1 MKVSENW
8 LREWVNPN
16 ISSDDLV
23 AQITMAGLEVD
34 EVIPAAESFSG
45 VVVGEILAAEPHPNA
60 DKLQVCRVSD
70 GSEEFQVVCGAPNAR
85 PGIKIPF
92 AKIGAVLSAD
102 FKIKKAKLRQVE
114 SFGMLC
120 SASELGVSEDNDG
133 IMELP
138 LSAKTGED
146 FRAFLGLDDQI
157 IDVDLTPNRSD
168 CLSVAGLAREVGV
181 LNKVDLTPVTVQ
193 AAEVSITDTFPVK
206 VDAIEACPRYLGRV
220 IRGVNVTADTPL
232 WMTEKLRRSGIRS
245 IDPIVD
251 ITNYVMLELG
261 QPMHAFDLANLNGSV
276 VVRMADAGEKIVL
289 LDGQEISLREDTMV
303 IADEQ
308 APLAIAGVMGGEGS
322 GVNEKTQDIFLE
334 SAFFTPLA
342 LAGKARSYG
351 LHTDSSHRFERGVDA
366 SLQEK
371 AIERATQLV
380 LDIAGGQVGPI
391 TQAVNESA
399 LPVAAEVT
407 LRRQKLDQYLAVS
420 LNKDLVTDILTRLG
434 LEMVEVTDQAWVTK
448 APSHR
453 FDIAIEADLIEEV
466 ARIYGYDN
474 LPSSMPTAAVNFTPL
489 SESKTP
495 IQSLRAALVSYGYQ
509 EAVTYS
515 FIDPNLSKQFLP
527 EIEPV
532 PLENP
537 ISADMGVM
545 RPSLIPG
552 LVKAYL
558 YNQNRQQSRVRLF
571 ETGRRFIGTVEALD
585 ELDQQ
590 LQISGL
596 IAGSR
601 HPEAWY
607 HNNEKVDFYDLKSHV
622 EALFAVNNGGQPTYQ
637 RSECEF
643 LHPGRSADVYLD
655 GQFVGMMGEL
665 HPQLAKSLGANQTL
679 YVFDIALEAVLNAT
693 LPEYKAVSRFP
704 EVRRDLALLVDRSVP
719 VSELEKVIVESAGDA
734 FKGVLVF
741 DVYQGQGIDE
751 SQKSV
756 ALGLTWQHPSHTLSD
771 EEVNNSVEQTVKA
784 LSEQLG
790 AVVRG

>member
-1 MKVSENW
+1 MKISENW
-8 LREWVNPN
+8 LREWVNPS

-23 AQITMAGLEVD
+23 AQITLAGLEVD
-34 EVIPAAESFSG
+34 EVLPVAAEFSG
-45 VVVGEILAAEPHPNA
+45 VVVGEIISAEPHPNA
-60 DKLQVCRVSD
+60 DKLQVCQVSD
-70 GSEEFQVVCGAPNAR
+70 GAEQFQVVCGAPNAR
-85 PGIKIPF
+85 AGIKIPF
-92 AKIGAVLSAD
+92 AKIGAVLGAD

-120 SASELGVSEDNDG
+120 SASELGVSDDNDG

-138 LSAKTGED
+138 SAAPTGED

-168 CLSVAGLAREVGV
+168 CLSLAGLAREVGV
-181 LNKVDLTPVTVQ
+181 LNKVDLTPVVVT
-193 AAEVSITDTFPVK
+193 AADVSIDDTFPVRVEA
-206 VDAIEACPRYLGRV
+206 VDACPRYLGRV
-220 IRGVNVTADTPL
+220 IRGVNVGAATPL

-261 QPMHAFDLANLNGSV
+261 QPMHAFDLANLSGSV
-276 VVRMADAGEKIVL
+276 VVRMATAGEKIVL
-289 LDGQEISLREDTMV
+289 LDGQEVSLREDTMV
-303 IADEQ
+303 IADDK

-322 GVNEKTQDIFLE
+322 GVNVDTQDVFLE
-334 SAFFTPLA
+334 SAFFAPIA

-366 SLQEK
+366 TLQEK
-371 AIERATQLV
+371 AIERATALV
-380 LDIAGGQVGPI
+380 LEIAGGQVGPI
-391 TQAVNESA
+391 VREVAPASLPEAAV
-399 LPVAAEVT
+399 VT
-407 LRRQKLDQYLAVS
+407 LRRKKLDQYLAVS
-420 LNKDLVTDILTRLG
+420 IDKDLVTDILTRLG
-434 LEMVEVTDQAWVTK
+434 LEMLEVTDEAWTTK

-474 LPSSMPTAAVNFTPL
+474 LPSSMPQAAVNFTPQ

-495 IQSLRAALVSYGYQ
+495 IQALRSVLVAHGYQ
-509 EAVTYS
+509 EAITYS
-515 FIDPNLSKQFLP
+515 FIDPVLSKQFLP
-527 EIEPV
+527 DIEPV
-532 PLENP
+532 PLANP

-558 YNQNRQQSRVRLF
+558 HNQNRQQSRVRLF
-571 ETGRRFIGTVEALD
+571 ETGRRFIGTVDALD

-590 LQISGL
+590 QQISGL

-601 HPEAWY
+601 DSEAWY
-607 HNNEKVDFYDLKSHV
+607 HNSDKVDFYDLKAHV
-622 EALFAVNNGGQPTYQ
+622 DALFDLNDGRQPTYE
-637 RSECEF
+637 RSQCEF
-643 LHPGRSADVYLD
+643 LHPGRSADVFVD
-655 GQFVGMMGEL
+655 GEFVGILGEL
-665 HPQLAKSLGANQTL
+665 HPQLSKTLGANQPL
-679 YVFDIALEAVLNAT
+679 YVFDIALAAVIDAK
-693 LPEYKAVSRFP
+693 LPEYKAISKFP

-719 VSELEKVIVESAGDA
+719 VADLEKVISEFAGDA
-734 FKGVLVF
+734 FKEVLVF

-751 SQKSV
+751 TKKSV

-771 EEVNNSVEQTVKA
+771 EEVNNSVETIVAA
-784 LSEQLG
+784 LAEKLG

>member
-1 MKVSENW
+1 MKISENW
-8 LREWVNPN
+8 LREWVNPS

-34 EVIPAAESFSG
+34 EVLPVASEFSG
-45 VVVGEILAAEPHPNA
+45 VVVGEIISADPHPNA
-60 DKLQVCRVSD
+60 DKLQVCQVSD
-70 GSEEFQVVCGAPNAR
+70 GTDTFQVVCGAPNAR

-92 AKIGAVLSAD
+92 AKIGAVLGAD

-120 SASELGVSEDNDG
+120 SASELGVSDDNDG

-138 LSAKTGED
+138 LSLATGAD
-146 FRAFLGLDDQI
+146 FREVLGLDDKI

-168 CLSVAGLAREVGV
+168 CLSLAGLAREVGV
-181 LNKVDLTPVTVQ
+181 LNKVDLTPVDIVAVD
-193 AAEVSITDTFPVK
+193 AAIEDTFPVR
-206 VDAIEACPRYLGRV
+206 VDAVEACPRYLGRV
-220 IRGVNVTADTPL
+220 IRGVNVTAQTPL
-232 WMTEKLRRSGIRS
+232 WMVEKLRRSGIRS

-261 QPMHAFDLANLNGSV
+261 QPMHAFDLANLSGSI
-276 VVRMADAGEKIVL
+276 VVRMATADEKIVL
-289 LDGQEISLREDTMV
+289 LDGQEISLREDTLV
-303 IADEQ
+303 IADEK

-322 GVNEKTQDIFLE
+322 GVNAKTTDVFLE
-334 SAFFTPLA
+334 SAFFAPIA

-371 AIERATQLV
+371 AIERATALI
-380 LDIAGGQVGPI
+380 LEIAGGQAG
-391 TQAVNESA
+391 AVTHTVHEES
-399 LPVAAEVT
+399 LPDAAVVT
-407 LRRQKLDQYLAVS
+407 LRRKKLDQYLAIS
-420 LNKDLVTDILTRLG
+420 IEKELVTDILTRLG
-434 LEMVEVTDQAWVTK
+434 LEMLEVNDEVWTVK
-448 APSHR
+448 SPSHR

-474 LPSSMPTAAVNFTPL
+474 LPSSMPQAAVNFTPL
-489 SESKTP
+489 SEGKTP
-495 IQSLRAALVSYGYQ
+495 IQALRATLVSQGYQ

-515 FIDPNLSKQFLP
+515 FIDPVLSKQFLP

-532 PLENP
+532 PLANP

-571 ETGRRFIGTVEALD
+571 ETGRRFIGSVEALD
-585 ELDQQ
+585 DLDQQ
-590 LQISGL
+590 QQISGL

-607 HNNEKVDFYDLKSHV
+607 HGSEKVDFYDLKAHV
-622 EALFAVNNGGQPTYQ
+622 EALFELNNGGQPTYE
-637 RSECEF
+637 RSTCEF
-643 LHPGRSADVYLD
+643 LHPGRSADIYID
-655 GQFVGMMGEL
+655 GQFVGLMGEL
-665 HPQLAKSLGANQTL
+665 HPQLSKTLGANQPI
-679 YVFDIALEAVLNAT
+679 YVFDIALNAVLNAT

-719 VSELEKVIVESAGDA
+719 VSELERVIVSSAGEG
-734 FKGVLVF
+734 FKNVLVF

-751 SQKSV
+751 TKKSV

-771 EEVNNSVEQTVKA
+771 EEVNNSVEQTVAA
-784 LSEQLG
+784 LAEQLG

>member
-1 MKVSENW
+1 MKISENW

-23 AQITMAGLEVD
+23 AQITLAGLEVD
-34 EVIPAAESFSG
+34 EVLPVAAEFTG
-45 VVVGEILAAEPHPNA
+45 VVVGEIISAEPHPNA
-60 DKLQVCRVSD
+60 DKLQVCQVTD
-70 GSEEFQVVCGAPNAR
+70 GAEQFQVVCGAPNAR
-85 PGIKIPF
+85 AGIKIPF
-92 AKIGAVLSAD
+92 AKIGAVLGVD

-120 SASELGVSEDNDG
+120 SASELGLSDDHDG

-138 LSAKTGED
+138 LDAQTGED

-168 CLSVAGLAREVGV
+168 CLSLAGLAREVGV
-181 LNKVDLTPVTVQ
+181 LNKADVTPVEVT
-193 AAEVSITDTFPVK
+193 AAAVSIDDTFSVR
-206 VDAIEACPRYLGRV
+206 VEASGACPRYLGRV
-220 IRGVNVTADTPL
+220 IRGVNVATQTPL

-261 QPMHAFDLANLNGSV
+261 QPMHAFDLAHLSQSV
-276 VVRMADAGEKIVL
+276 VVRMATKDEKIVL
-289 LDGQEISLREDTMV
+289 LDGQEVSLREDTLV
-303 IADEQ
+303 IADEKT
-308 APLAIAGVMGGEGS
+308 PLAIAGVMGGEGS
-322 GVNEKTQDIFLE
+322 GVNDETQDIFLE

-366 SLQEK
+366 TLQEK
-371 AIERATQLV
+371 ALERATTLV
-380 LDIAGGQVGPI
+380 VEIAGGQVGPI
-391 TQAVNESA
+391 VREETVASLPEAAV
-399 LPVAAEVT
+399 VT
-407 LRRQKLDQYLAVS
+407 LRRKKLDQYLAIS
-420 LNKDLVTDILTRLG
+420 IDKELVTDILTRLG
-434 LEMVEVTDQAWVTK
+434 LEMLEVTDAAWVTK

-474 LPSSMPTAAVNFTPL
+474 LPSSMPQAAVNFTPQ

-495 IQSLRAALVSYGYQ
+495 IQALRSVLVAQGYQ
-509 EAVTYS
+509 EAITYS
-515 FIDPNLSKQFLP
+515 FIDPVLSKQFLP
-527 EIEPV
+527 DIEPV
-532 PLENP
+532 PLANP

-558 YNQNRQQSRVRLF
+558 HNQNRQQSRVRLF

-590 LQISGL
+590 QQIAGL

-601 HPEAWY
+601 DPEAWY
-607 HNNEKVDFYDLKSHV
+607 HNSDKVDFYDLKAHV
-622 EALFAVNNGGQPTYQ
+622 DALFDLNDGNQPSYE
-637 RSECEF
+637 RSKCEF
-643 LHPGRSADVYLD
+643 LHPGRSADIFVD
-655 GQFVGMMGEL
+655 GEFVGMLGEL
-665 HPQLAKSLGANQTL
+665 HPQLSKSLGLNQPL
-679 YVFDIALEAVLNAT
+679 YVFDIALSAVLDAK
-693 LPEYKAVSRFP
+693 LPEYKTISKFP
-704 EVRRDLALLVDRSVP
+704 EVRRDLALLVDRAVP
-719 VSELEKVIVESAGDA
+719 VSELEKVISGSAGDA
-734 FKGVLVF
+734 FKGVFVF
-741 DVYQGQGIDE
+741 DVYQGQGVDDTK
-751 SQKSV
+751 KSV

-771 EEVNNSVEQTVKA
+771 EEVNNSVEQTVAA

>member
-1 MKVSENW
+1 MKISENW
-8 LREWVNPN
+8 LREWVNPS

-23 AQITMAGLEVD
+23 AQITLAGLEVD
-34 EVIPAAESFSG
+34 EVLPVAAEFSG
-45 VVVGEILAAEPHPNA
+45 VVVGEIISAEPHPNA
-60 DKLQVCRVSD
+60 DKLQVCQVSD
-70 GSEEFQVVCGAPNAR
+70 GAEQFQVVCGAPNAR
-85 PGIKIPF
+85 AGIKIPF
-92 AKIGAVLSAD
+92 AKIGAVLGAD

-120 SASELGVSEDNDG
+120 SASELGVSDDNDG

-138 LSAKTGED
+138 SAAPTGED

-168 CLSVAGLAREVGV
+168 CLSLAGLAREVGV
-181 LNKVDLTPVTVQ
+181 LNKVDLTPVVVT
-193 AAEVSITDTFPVK
+193 AADVSIDDTFPVRVEA
-206 VDAIEACPRYLGRV
+206 VDACPRYLGRV
-220 IRGVNVTADTPL
+220 IRGVNVGAETPL

-261 QPMHAFDLANLNGSV
+261 QPMHAFDLANLSGSV
-276 VVRMADAGEKIVL
+276 VVRMATAGEKIVL
-289 LDGQEISLREDTMV
+289 LDGQEVSLREDTMV
-303 IADEQ
+303 IADDK

-322 GVNEKTQDIFLE
+322 GVNVDTQDVFLE
-334 SAFFTPLA
+334 SAFFAPIA

-366 SLQEK
+366 TLQEK
-371 AIERATQLV
+371 AIERATALV
-380 LDIAGGQVGPI
+380 LEIAGGQVGPI
-391 TQAVNESA
+391 VREVAPAS
-399 LPVAAEVT
+399 LPEATVVT
-407 LRRQKLDQYLAVS
+407 LRRKKLDQYLAVS
-420 LNKDLVTDILTRLG
+420 IDKDLVTDILTRLG
-434 LEMVEVTDQAWVTK
+434 LEMLEVTDEAWTTK

-474 LPSSMPTAAVNFTPL
+474 LPSSMPQAAVNFTPQ

-495 IQSLRAALVSYGYQ
+495 IQALRSVLVAHGYQ
-509 EAVTYS
+509 EAITYS
-515 FIDPNLSKQFLP
+515 FIDPVLSKQFLP
-527 EIEPV
+527 DIEPV
-532 PLENP
+532 PLANP

-558 YNQNRQQSRVRLF
+558 HNQNRQQSRVRLF
-571 ETGRRFIGTVEALD
+571 ETGRRFIGTVDALD

-590 LQISGL
+590 QQISGL

-601 HPEAWY
+601 DSEAWY
-607 HNNEKVDFYDLKSHV
+607 HNSDKVDFYDLKAHV
-622 EALFAVNNGGQPTYQ
+622 DALFDLNDGRQPTYE
-637 RSECEF
+637 RSQCEF
-643 LHPGRSADVYLD
+643 LHPGRSADVFVD
-655 GQFVGMMGEL
+655 GEFVGILGEL
-665 HPQLAKSLGANQTL
+665 HPQLSKTLGANQPL
-679 YVFDIALEAVLNAT
+679 YVFDIALAAVIDAK
-693 LPEYKAVSRFP
+693 LPEYKAISKFP

-719 VSELEKVIVESAGDA
+719 VADLEKVISEFAGDA
-734 FKGVLVF
+734 FKEVLVF

-751 SQKSV
+751 TKKSV

-771 EEVNNSVEQTVKA
+771 EEVNNSVETIVAA
-784 LSEQLG
+784 LAEKLG

>member
-1 MKVSENW
+1 MKISENW
-8 LREWVNPN
+8 LREWVNPS

-23 AQITMAGLEVD
+23 AQITLAGLEVD
-34 EVIPAAESFSG
+34 EVLPVAAEFSG
-45 VVVGEILAAEPHPNA
+45 VVVGEIISAEPHPNA
-60 DKLQVCRVSD
+60 DKLQVCQVSD
-70 GSEEFQVVCGAPNAR
+70 GAEQFQVVCGAPNAR
-85 PGIKIPF
+85 AGIKIPF
-92 AKIGAVLSAD
+92 AKIGAVLGAD

-120 SASELGVSEDNDG
+120 SASELGVSDDNDG

-138 LSAKTGED
+138 SAAPTGED

-168 CLSVAGLAREVGV
+168 CLSLAGLAREVGV
-181 LNKVDLTPVTVQ
+181 LNKVDLTPVVV
-193 AAEVSITDTFPVK
+193 AAADVSIDDTFPVRVEA
-206 VDAIEACPRYLGRV
+206 VDACPRYLGRV
-220 IRGVNVTADTPL
+220 IRGVNVGAATPL

-261 QPMHAFDLANLNGSV
+261 QPMHAFDLANLSGSV
-276 VVRMADAGEKIVL
+276 VVRMATAGEKIVL
-289 LDGQEISLREDTMV
+289 LDGQEVSLREDTMV
-303 IADEQ
+303 IADDK

-322 GVNEKTQDIFLE
+322 GVNVDTQDVFLE
-334 SAFFTPLA
+334 SAFFAPIA

-366 SLQEK
+366 TLQEK
-371 AIERATQLV
+371 AIERATALV
-380 LDIAGGQVGPI
+380 LEIAGGQVGPI
-391 TQAVNESA
+391 VREEAPASLPEAAV
-399 LPVAAEVT
+399 VT
-407 LRRQKLDQYLAVS
+407 LRRKKLDQYLAVS
-420 LNKDLVTDILTRLG
+420 IDKDLVTDILTRLG
-434 LEMVEVTDQAWVTK
+434 LEMLEVTDEAWTTK

-474 LPSSMPTAAVNFTPL
+474 LPSSMPQAAVNFTPQ

-495 IQSLRAALVSYGYQ
+495 IQALRSVLVAHGYQ
-509 EAVTYS
+509 EAITYS
-515 FIDPNLSKQFLP
+515 FIDPVLSKQFLP
-527 EIEPV
+527 DIEPV
-532 PLENP
+532 PLANP

-558 YNQNRQQSRVRLF
+558 HNQNRQQSRVRLF
-571 ETGRRFIGTVEALD
+571 ETGRRFIGTVDALD

-590 LQISGL
+590 QQISGL

-601 HPEAWY
+601 DSEAWY
-607 HNNEKVDFYDLKSHV
+607 HNSDKVDFYDLKAHV
-622 EALFAVNNGGQPTYQ
+622 DALFDLNDGRQPTYE
-637 RSECEF
+637 RSQCEF
-643 LHPGRSADVYLD
+643 LHPGRSADVFVD
-655 GQFVGMMGEL
+655 GEFVGILGEL
-665 HPQLAKSLGANQTL
+665 HPQLSKTLGANQPL
-679 YVFDIALEAVLNAT
+679 YVFDIALAAVIDAK
-693 LPEYKAVSRFP
+693 LPEYKAISKFP

-719 VSELEKVIVESAGDA
+719 VADLEKVISEFAGDA
-734 FKGVLVF
+734 FKEVLVF

-751 SQKSV
+751 TKKSV

-771 EEVNNSVEQTVKA
+771 EEVNNSVETIVAA
-784 LSEQLG
+784 LAEKLG

>member
-1 MKVSENW
+1 MKISENW
-8 LREWVNPN
+8 LREWVNPD
-16 ISSDDLV
+16 ISRDELV

-34 EVIPAAESFSG
+34 EVLPVASEFTG
-45 VVVGEILAAEPHPNA
+45 VVIGEIISAEPHPNA
-60 DKLQVCRVSD
+60 DKLQVCQVSD
-70 GSEEFQVVCGAPNAR
+70 GTETFQVVCGAQNAR

-92 AKIGAVLSAD
+92 AKIGAVLGAD

-138 LSAKTGED
+138 AIAKAGED

-168 CLSVAGLAREVGV
+168 CLSLAGLAREVGV
-181 LNKVDLTPVTVQ
+181 LNKVDLTAVNVEPVNAT
-193 AAEVSITDTFPVK
+193 IDDTFPVK
-206 VDAIEACPRYLGRV
+206 VDATDACPRYLGRV
-220 IRGVNVTADTPL
+220 IRGVNVSAETPL
-232 WMTEKLRRSGIRS
+232 WMVEKLRRSGIRS

-251 ITNYVMLELG
+251 ITNFVMLEQG
-261 QPMHAFDLANLNGSV
+261 QPMHAFDLANLSKSI
-276 VVRMADAGEKIVL
+276 VVRMANSAEKIVL
-289 LDGQEISLREDTMV
+289 LDGQEIALREDTLV
-303 IADEQ
+303 IADENS
-308 APLAIAGVMGGEGS
+308 PLAIAGVMGGEGS
-322 GVNEKTQDIFLE
+322 GVNAETQDIFLE

-366 SLQEK
+366 TLQQK
-371 AIERATQLV
+371 AIERATALV
-380 LDIAGGQVGPI
+380 LEIAGGQAGPI
-391 TQAVNESA
+391 TSEVNEAA
-399 LPVAAEVT
+399 LPEAAVVT
-407 LRRQKLDQYLAVS
+407 LRRKKLDQYLAVS
-420 LNKDLVTDILTRLG
+420 IDKDLVTDILTRLG
-434 LEMVEVTDQAWVTK
+434 LEMIEVTDEAWMAK
-448 APSHR
+448 SPSHR

-474 LPSSMPTAAVNFTPL
+474 LPSSMPQAAVNFTPL
-489 SESKTP
+489 SETKTP
-495 IQSLRAALVSYGYQ
+495 IQTLRSVLVAQGYH

-527 EIEPV
+527 EIVPV

-545 RPSLIPG
+545 RPSLLPG

-558 YNQNRQQSRVRLF
+558 HNQNRQQSRIRLF
-571 ETGRRFIGTVEALD
+571 ETGRRFIGSVDALE

-590 LQISGL
+590 EQIAGL

-601 HPEAWY
+601 DSEAWY
-607 HNNEKVDFYDLKSHV
+607 HNGEKVDFYDLKAHV
-622 EALFAVNNGGQPTYQ
+622 ESLFAANDGGTPAYE

-643 LHPGRSADVYLD
+643 LHPGRSADIFID
-655 GQFVGMMGEL
+655 GQFVGLMGEL
-665 HPQLAKSLGANQTL
+665 HPQLSKDLGANQPL
-679 YVFDIALEAVLNAT
+679 YVFDIALSAVLNAT

-719 VSELEKVIVESAGDA
+719 VSELEKVISTTAGET
-734 FKGVLVF
+734 FKNVLVF

-751 SQKSV
+751 TKKSV

-771 EEVNNSVEQTVKA
+771 EEINNSVEQTVLA

>member
-1 MKVSENW
+1 MKISENW
-8 LREWVNPN
+8 LREWVNPD

-23 AQITMAGLEVD
+23 AQITLAGLEVD
-34 EVIPAAESFSG
+34 EVLPVASEFSG
-45 VVVGEILAAEPHPNA
+45 VVVGEIVGAEPHPNA
-60 DKLQVCRVSD
+60 DKLQVCQVSD
-70 GSEEFQVVCGAPNAR
+70 GAETFQVVCGAPNAR

-92 AKIGAVLSAD
+92 AKIGAVLGAD

-120 SASELGVSEDNDG
+120 SASELGLNDDHDG

-138 LSAKTGED
+138 AIAKAGED

-181 LNKVDLTPVTVQ
+181 LNKVDVTPVDVTPS
-193 AAEVSITDTFPVK
+193 AIDIDDTFPVR
-206 VDAIEACPRYLGRV
+206 VDAADACPRYLGRV
-220 IRGVNVTADTPL
+220 VRGIDVKAQTPL
-232 WMTEKLRRSGIRS
+232 WMVEKLRRSGIRS
-245 IDPIVD
+245 IDPVVD

-261 QPMHAFDLANLNGSV
+261 QPMHAFDLANLTGSI
-276 VVRMADAGEKIVL
+276 VVRMANQDEKIVL
-289 LDGQEISLREDTMV
+289 LDGQEVTLRDDTLV
-303 IADEQ
+303 IADEKSS
-308 APLAIAGVMGGEGS
+308 LAIAGVMGGEGS
-322 GVNEKTQDIFLE
+322 GVNAETKDIFLE
-334 SAFFTPLA
+334 SAFFTPLS

-366 SLQEK
+366 TLQER
-371 AIERATQLV
+371 AIERATALIV
-380 LDIAGGQVGPI
+380 EIAGGQVGPI
-391 TQAVNESA
+391 TSAVKASS
-399 LPVAAEVT
+399 LPEAASVT
-407 LRRQKLDQYLAVS
+407 LRRKKLDQYLAMS
-420 LNKDLVTDILTRLG
+420 IDKDLVTDILTRLG
-434 LEMVEVTDQAWVTK
+434 LEMVEVTDDVWVTK

-474 LPSSMPTAAVNFTPL
+474 LPSSMPQAAVNFTPL
-489 SESKTP
+489 SESKTQ
-495 IQSLRAALVSYGYQ
+495 IQVLRSILVSQGYQ

-515 FIDPNLSKQFLP
+515 FIDPVLSKQFLP
-527 EIEPV
+527 HIEPV
-532 PLENP
+532 PLANP

-545 RPSLIPG
+545 RPSLVPG

-558 YNQNRQQSRVRLF
+558 HNQNRQQSRVRLF
-571 ETGRRFIGTVEALD
+571 ETGRRFIGSVEALA

-590 LQISGL
+590 EQIAGL

-601 HPEAWY
+601 HTEAWY
-607 HNNEKVDFYDLKSHV
+607 HGSEKVDFYDLKAHV
-622 EALFAVNNGGQPTYQ
+622 EALFDVNNGGKPTYE
-637 RSECEF
+637 RSKCEF
-643 LHPGRSADVYLD
+643 LHPGRSADIYLD
-655 GQFVGMMGEL
+655 GQFIGLMGEL
-665 HPQLAKSLGANQTL
+665 HPQLSKTLGANQPI
-679 YVFDIALEAVLNAT
+679 YVFDIALNAVLNAT
-693 LPEYKAVSRFP
+693 LPEYEAVSRFP

-719 VSELEKVIVESAGDA
+719 VSELERVIAETAGEA
-734 FKGVLVF
+734 LKNVLVF

-751 SQKSV
+751 TKKSV

-771 EEVNNSVEQTVKA
+771 EEVNNSVEQTVAA

>member
-1 MKVSENW
+1 MKISENW
-8 LREWVNPN
+8 LREWVNPS

-34 EVIPAAESFSG
+34 EVLPVASEFSG
-45 VVVGEILAAEPHPNA
+45 VVVGEIISADPHPNA
-60 DKLQVCRVSD
+60 DKLQVCQVSD
-70 GSEEFQVVCGAPNAR
+70 GTDTFQVVCGAPNAR

-92 AKIGAVLSAD
+92 AKIGAVLGAD

-120 SASELGVSEDNDG
+120 SASELGVSDDNDG

-138 LSAKTGED
+138 MSLATGAD
-146 FRAFLGLDDQI
+146 FREVLGLDDKI

-168 CLSVAGLAREVGV
+168 CLSLAGLAREVGV
-181 LNKVDLTPVTVQ
+181 LNKVDLTPVDIVAFDVTIED
-193 AAEVSITDTFPVK
+193 AFPVR
-206 VDAIEACPRYLGRV
+206 VDAVEACPRYLGRV
-220 IRGVNVTADTPL
+220 IRGVNVTAQTPL
-232 WMTEKLRRSGIRS
+232 WMVEKLRRSGIRS

-261 QPMHAFDLANLNGSV
+261 QPMHAFDLANLSGSI
-276 VVRMADAGEKIVL
+276 VVRMAAADEKIVL
-289 LDGQEISLREDTMV
+289 LDGQEISLREDTLV
-303 IADEQ
+303 IADEKM
-308 APLAIAGVMGGEGS
+308 PLAIAGVMGGEGS
-322 GVNEKTQDIFLE
+322 GVNAETTDVFLE
-334 SAFFTPLA
+334 SAFFAPIA

-371 AIERATQLV
+371 AIERATALI
-380 LDIAGGQVGPI
+380 LEIAGGQAG
-391 TQAVNESA
+391 AVTYTVNKES
-399 LPVAAEVT
+399 LPDAAVVT
-407 LRRQKLDQYLAVS
+407 LRRKKLDQYLAIS
-420 LNKDLVTDILTRLG
+420 IEKELVTDILTRLG
-434 LEMVEVTDQAWVTK
+434 LEMIEVTDDAWTVK
-448 APSHR
+448 SPSHR

-474 LPSSMPTAAVNFTPL
+474 LPSSMPQAAVNFTPL
-489 SESKTP
+489 SEGKTP
-495 IQSLRAALVSYGYQ
+495 IQALRATLVSQGYQ

-515 FIDPNLSKQFLP
+515 FIDPVLSKQFFP

-532 PLENP
+532 PLANP

-571 ETGRRFIGTVEALD
+571 ETGRRFIGSVEALED
-585 ELDQQ
+585 LDQQ
-590 LQISGL
+590 QQISGL

-607 HNNEKVDFYDLKSHV
+607 HGSEKVDFYDLKAHV
-622 EALFAVNNGGQPTYQ
+622 EALFELNDGGQPTYE
-637 RSECEF
+637 RSTCEF
-643 LHPGRSADVYLD
+643 LHPGRSADIYID
-655 GQFVGMMGEL
+655 GQFVGLMGEL
-665 HPQLAKSLGANQTL
+665 HPQLSKTLGANQPI
-679 YVFDIALEAVLNAT
+679 YVFDIALNAVLNAT

-719 VSELEKVIVESAGDA
+719 VSELERVIVGSAGEG
-734 FKGVLVF
+734 FKNVLVF

-751 SQKSV
+751 AKKSV

-771 EEVNNSVEQTVKA
+771 EEVNNSVEQTVTA
-784 LSEQLG
+784 LAEQLG

>member
-1 MKVSENW
+1 MKISENW
-8 LREWVNPN
+8 LREWVNPS

-23 AQITMAGLEVD
+23 AQITLAGLEVD
-34 EVIPAAESFSG
+34 EVLPVAAEFSG
-45 VVVGEILAAEPHPNA
+45 VVVGEIISAEPHPNA
-60 DKLQVCRVSD
+60 DKLQVCQVSD
-70 GSEEFQVVCGAPNAR
+70 GAEQFQVVCGAPNAR
-85 PGIKIPF
+85 AGIKIPF
-92 AKIGAVLSAD
+92 AKIGAVLGAD

-120 SASELGVSEDNDG
+120 SASELGVSDDNDG

-138 LSAKTGED
+138 SAAPTGED

-168 CLSVAGLAREVGV
+168 CLSLAGLAREVGV
-181 LNKVDLTPVTVQ
+181 LNKVDLTPVVVT
-193 AAEVSITDTFPVK
+193 AADVSIDDTFPVRVEA
-206 VDAIEACPRYLGRV
+206 VDACPRYLGRV
-220 IRGVNVTADTPL
+220 IRGVNVGAETPL

-261 QPMHAFDLANLNGSV
+261 QPMHAFDLANLSGSV
-276 VVRMADAGEKIVL
+276 VVRMATAGEKIVL
-289 LDGQEISLREDTMV
+289 LDGQEVSLREDTMV
-303 IADEQ
+303 IADDK

-322 GVNEKTQDIFLE
+322 GVNVDTQDVFLE
-334 SAFFTPLA
+334 SAFFAPIA

-366 SLQEK
+366 TLQEK
-371 AIERATQLV
+371 AIERATALV
-380 LDIAGGQVGPI
+380 LEIAGGQVGPI
-391 TQAVNESA
+391 VREVAPASLPEAAV
-399 LPVAAEVT
+399 VT
-407 LRRQKLDQYLAVS
+407 LRRKKLDQYLAVS
-420 LNKDLVTDILTRLG
+420 IDKDLVTDILTRLG
-434 LEMVEVTDQAWVTK
+434 LEMLEVTDEAWTTK

-474 LPSSMPTAAVNFTPL
+474 LPSSMPQAAVNFTPQ

-495 IQSLRAALVSYGYQ
+495 IQALRSVLVAHGYQ
-509 EAVTYS
+509 EAITYS
-515 FIDPNLSKQFLP
+515 FIDPVLSKQFLP
-527 EIEPV
+527 DIEPV
-532 PLENP
+532 PLANP

-558 YNQNRQQSRVRLF
+558 HNQNRQQSRVRLF
-571 ETGRRFIGTVEALD
+571 ETGRRFIGTVDALD

-590 LQISGL
+590 QQISGL

-601 HPEAWY
+601 DSEAWY
-607 HNNEKVDFYDLKSHV
+607 HNSDKVDFYDLKAHV
-622 EALFAVNNGGQPTYQ
+622 DALFDLNDGRQPTYE
-637 RSECEF
+637 RSQCEF
-643 LHPGRSADVYLD
+643 LHPGRSADV
-655 GQFVGMMGEL
+655 FVGGEFVGILGEL
-665 HPQLAKSLGANQTL
+665 HPQLSKTLGANQPL
-679 YVFDIALEAVLNAT
+679 YVFDIALAAVIDAK
-693 LPEYKAVSRFP
+693 LPEYKAISKFP

-719 VSELEKVIVESAGDA
+719 VADLEKVISEFAGDA
-734 FKGVLVF
+734 FKEVLVF

-751 SQKSV
+751 TKKSV

-771 EEVNNSVEQTVKA
+771 EEVNNSVETIVAA
-784 LSEQLG
+784 LAEKLG

>member
-1 MKVSENW
+1 MKISENW
-8 LREWVNPN
+8 LREWVNPS

-34 EVIPAAESFSG
+34 EVLPVASEFSG
-45 VVVGEILAAEPHPNA
+45 VVVGEIISADPHPNA
-60 DKLQVCRVSD
+60 DKLQVCQVSD
-70 GSEEFQVVCGAPNAR
+70 GTDTFQVVCGAPNAR

-92 AKIGAVLSAD
+92 AKIGAVLGAD

-120 SASELGVSEDNDG
+120 SASELGVSDDNDG

-138 LSAKTGED
+138 LSLATGAD
-146 FRAFLGLDDQI
+146 FREVLGLDDKI

-168 CLSVAGLAREVGV
+168 CLSLAGLAREVGV
-181 LNKVDLTPVTVQ
+181 LNKVDLTPVDIV
-193 AAEVSITDTFPVK
+193 AVDVAIEDTFPVR
-206 VDAIEACPRYLGRV
+206 VDAVEACPRYLGRV
-220 IRGVNVTADTPL
+220 IRGVNVTAQTPL
-232 WMTEKLRRSGIRS
+232 WMIEKLRRSGIRS

-261 QPMHAFDLANLNGSV
+261 QPMHAFDLANLSGSI
-276 VVRMADAGEKIVL
+276 VVRMAAADEKIVL
-289 LDGQEISLREDTMV
+289 LDGQEISLREDTLV
-303 IADEQ
+303 IADEK

-322 GVNEKTQDIFLE
+322 GVNAETTDVFLE
-334 SAFFTPLA
+334 SAFFAPIA

-371 AIERATQLV
+371 AIERATALI
-380 LDIAGGQVGPI
+380 LEIAGGQAGAV
-391 TQAVNESA
+391 THTVNEAS
-399 LPVAAEVT
+399 LPDAAVVT
-407 LRRQKLDQYLAVS
+407 LRRKKLDQYLAIS
-420 LNKDLVTDILTRLG
+420 IEKELVTDILTRLG
-434 LEMVEVTDQAWVTK
+434 LEMLEVNDEVWTVK
-448 APSHR
+448 SPSHR

-474 LPSSMPTAAVNFTPL
+474 LPSSMPQAAVNFTPL
-489 SESKTP
+489 SEGKTP
-495 IQSLRAALVSYGYQ
+495 IQALRATLVSQGYQ

-515 FIDPNLSKQFLP
+515 FIDPVLSKQFLP

-571 ETGRRFIGTVEALD
+571 ETGRRFIGSVEALED
-585 ELDQQ
+585 LDQQ
-590 LQISGL
+590 QQISGL

-607 HNNEKVDFYDLKSHV
+607 HGSEKVDFYDLKAHV
-622 EALFAVNNGGQPTYQ
+622 EALFELNNGGQPTYE
-637 RSECEF
+637 RSACEF
-643 LHPGRSADVYLD
+643 LHPGRSADIYID
-655 GQFVGMMGEL
+655 GQFVGLMGEL
-665 HPQLAKSLGANQTL
+665 HPQLSKTLGANQPI
-679 YVFDIALEAVLNAT
+679 YVFDIALNAVLNAT

-719 VSELEKVIVESAGDA
+719 VSELERVIVSSAGEG
-734 FKGVLVF
+734 FKNVLVF

-751 SQKSV
+751 TKKSV

-771 EEVNNSVEQTVKA
+771 EEVNNSVEQTVTA
-784 LSEQLG
+784 LAEQLG

>member
-92 AKIGAVLSAD
+92 AKIGAVLGAD

-138 LSAKTGED
+138 LSANTGED
-146 FRAFLGLDDQI
+146 FRVFLGLDDQI

-181 LNKVDLTPVTVQ
+181 LNKVDLTPVAVQ
-193 AAEVSITDTFPVK
+193 AAEVSVPDTFPVK
-206 VDAIEACPRYLGRV
+206 VEATEACPRYLGRV
-220 IRGVNVTADTPL
+220 IRGVNVTAETPL

-276 VVRMADAGEKIVL
+276 VVRMANAGEKIVL

-380 LDIAGGQVGPI
+380 LEIAGGQVGPI
-391 TQAVNESA
+391 TQAVNEDA
-399 LPVAAEVT
+399 LPVAAQVT

-420 LNKDLVTDILTRLG
+420 LDKDLVTDILTRLG

-622 EALFAVNNGGQPTYQ
+622 EALFAVNNGGQPRYQ

-655 GQFVGMMGEL
+655 TQFVGMMGEL

-679 YVFDIALEAVLNAT
+679 YVFDIALEAVLNAR

-704 EVRRDLALLVDRSVP
+704 EVRRDLALLVDRTVP

-771 EEVNNSVEQTVKA
+771 DEVNNSVEQTVKA

>member
-1 MKVSENW
+1 MKISENW

-34 EVIPAAESFSG
+34 EVLPVASEFTG
-45 VVVGEILAAEPHPNA
+45 VVVGEIISAEPHPNA
-60 DKLQVCRVSD
+60 DKLQVCQVSD
-70 GSEEFQVVCGAPNAR
+70 GTETFQVVCGAPNAR
-85 PGIKIPF
+85 AGIKIPF
-92 AKIGAVLSAD
+92 AKIGAVLGAD

-120 SASELGVSEDNDG
+120 SASELGVSEENDG

-138 LSAKTGED
+138 AVAKAGED

-168 CLSVAGLAREVGV
+168 CLSLAGLAREVGV
-181 LNKVDLTPVTVQ
+181 LNKVDLTAINVAPVNAT
-193 AAEVSITDTFPVK
+193 IDDTFPVK
-206 VDAIEACPRYLGRV
+206 VDATDACPRYLGRV
-220 IRGVNVTADTPL
+220 VRGVNVSAETPL
-232 WMTEKLRRSGIRS
+232 WMVEKLRRSGVRS

-261 QPMHAFDLANLNGSV
+261 QPMHAFDLANLSGSI
-276 VVRMADAGEKIVL
+276 VVRMAVADEKIVL
-289 LDGQEISLREDTMV
+289 LDGQEVSLREDTLV
-303 IADEQ
+303 IADNKT
-308 APLAIAGVMGGEGS
+308 PLAIAGVMGGEGS
-322 GVNEKTQDIFLE
+322 GVNTETKDVFLE
-334 SAFFTPLA
+334 SAFFAPIA

-366 SLQEK
+366 TLQEK
-371 AIERATQLV
+371 AIERATALV
-380 LDIAGGQVGPI
+380 LEIAGGQAGPV
-391 TQAVNESA
+391 THSVNEDTLPESA
-399 LPVAAEVT
+399 VVT
-407 LRRQKLDQYLAVS
+407 LRRKKLDQYLAIS
-420 LNKDLVTDILTRLG
+420 IDKDLVTDILTRLG
-434 LEMVEVTDQAWVTK
+434 LDMLEVTDEVWVTK

-466 ARIYGYDN
+466 ARVYGYDN
-474 LPSSMPTAAVNFTPL
+474 LPSSMPKAAVNFTPL
-489 SESKTP
+489 SEGKTA
-495 IQSLRAALVSYGYQ
+495 IQTLRSILVSQGYQ
-509 EAVTYS
+509 EAITYS

-527 EIEPV
+527 HIEPV
-532 PLENP
+532 PLANP

-571 ETGRRFIGTVEALD
+571 ETGRRFIGSVDALD
-585 ELDQQ
+585 DLDQQ
-590 LQISGL
+590 QQVSGL
-596 IAGSR
+596 IAGTR
-601 HPEAWY
+601 NAEAWY
-607 HNNEKVDFYDLKSHV
+607 HGSEKVDFYDLKAHV
-622 EALFAVNNGGQPTYQ
+622 EALFELNDGGKPTYQ

-643 LHPGRSADVYLD
+643 LHPGRSADIYVD
-655 GQFVGMMGEL
+655 GLFVGLMGEL
-665 HPQLAKSLGANQTL
+665 HPQLSKTLGANQPV
-679 YVFDIALEAVLNAT
+679 YVFDIALDAVLNAT

-719 VSELEKVIVESAGDA
+719 VSELERVIAESAGEG
-734 FKGVLVF
+734 FKNVLVF

-751 SQKSV
+751 SKKSV

-771 EEVNNSVEQTVKA
+771 EEVNNSVEQTVAA

>member
-1 MKVSENW
+1 MKISENW
-8 LREWVNPN
+8 LREWVNPS

-23 AQITMAGLEVD
+23 AQITLAGLEVD
-34 EVIPAAESFSG
+34 EVLPVAAEFSG
-45 VVVGEILAAEPHPNA
+45 VVVGEIISAEPHPNA
-60 DKLQVCRVSD
+60 DKLQVCQVSD
-70 GSEEFQVVCGAPNAR
+70 GAEQFQVVCGAPNAR
-85 PGIKIPF
+85 AGIKIPF
-92 AKIGAVLSAD
+92 AKIGAVLGAD

-120 SASELGVSEDNDG
+120 SASELGVSDDNDG

-138 LSAKTGED
+138 SAAPTGED

-168 CLSVAGLAREVGV
+168 CLSLAGLAREVGV
-181 LNKVDLTPVTVQ
+181 LNKVDLTPVVVT
-193 AAEVSITDTFPVK
+193 AANVSIDDTFPVRVEA
-206 VDAIEACPRYLGRV
+206 VDACPRYLGRV
-220 IRGVNVTADTPL
+220 IRGVNVGAETPL

-261 QPMHAFDLANLNGSV
+261 QPMHAFDLANLSGSV
-276 VVRMADAGEKIVL
+276 VVRMATAGEKIVL
-289 LDGQEISLREDTMV
+289 LDGQEVSLREDTMV
-303 IADEQ
+303 IADDK

-322 GVNEKTQDIFLE
+322 GVNVDTQDVFLE
-334 SAFFTPLA
+334 SAFFAPIA

-366 SLQEK
+366 TLQEK
-371 AIERATQLV
+371 AIERATALV
-380 LDIAGGQVGPI
+380 LEIAGGQVGPI
-391 TQAVNESA
+391 VREVAPASLPEAAV
-399 LPVAAEVT
+399 VT
-407 LRRQKLDQYLAVS
+407 LRRKKLDQYLAVS
-420 LNKDLVTDILTRLG
+420 IDKDLVTDILTRLG
-434 LEMVEVTDQAWVTK
+434 LEMLEVTDEAWTTK

-474 LPSSMPTAAVNFTPL
+474 LPSSMPQAAVNFTPQ

-495 IQSLRAALVSYGYQ
+495 IQALRSVLVAHGYQ
-509 EAVTYS
+509 EAITYS
-515 FIDPNLSKQFLP
+515 FIDPVLSKQFLP
-527 EIEPV
+527 DIEPV
-532 PLENP
+532 PLANP

-558 YNQNRQQSRVRLF
+558 HNQNRQQSRVRLF
-571 ETGRRFIGTVEALD
+571 ETGRRFIGTVDALD

-590 LQISGL
+590 QQISGL

-601 HPEAWY
+601 DSEAWY
-607 HNNEKVDFYDLKSHV
+607 HNSDKVDFYDLKAHV
-622 EALFAVNNGGQPTYQ
+622 DALFDLNDGRQPTYE
-637 RSECEF
+637 RSQCEF
-643 LHPGRSADVYLD
+643 LHPGRSADVFVD
-655 GQFVGMMGEL
+655 GEFVGILGEL
-665 HPQLAKSLGANQTL
+665 HPQLSKTLGANQPL
-679 YVFDIALEAVLNAT
+679 YVFDIALAAVIDAK
-693 LPEYKAVSRFP
+693 LPEYKAISKFP

-719 VSELEKVIVESAGDA
+719 VADLEKVISEFAGDA
-734 FKGVLVF
+734 FKEVLVF

-751 SQKSV
+751 TKKSV

-771 EEVNNSVEQTVKA
+771 EEVNNSVETIVAA
-784 LSEQLG
+784 LAEKLG

>member
-1 MKVSENW
+1 MKISENW
-8 LREWVNPN
+8 LREWVNPS

-23 AQITMAGLEVD
+23 AQITLAGLEVD
-34 EVIPAAESFSG
+34 EVLPVAAEFSG
-45 VVVGEILAAEPHPNA
+45 VVVGEIISAEPHPNA
-60 DKLQVCRVSD
+60 DKLQVCQVSD
-70 GSEEFQVVCGAPNAR
+70 GAEQFQVVCGAPNAR
-85 PGIKIPF
+85 AGIKIPF
-92 AKIGAVLSAD
+92 AKIGAVLGAD

-120 SASELGVSEDNDG
+120 SASELGVSDDNDG

-138 LSAKTGED
+138 SAAPTGED

-168 CLSVAGLAREVGV
+168 CLSLAGLAREVGV
-181 LNKVDLTPVTVQ
+181 LNKVDLTPVVVT
-193 AAEVSITDTFPVK
+193 AADVSIDDTFPVRVEA
-206 VDAIEACPRYLGRV
+206 VDACPRYLGRV
-220 IRGVNVTADTPL
+220 IRGVNVGAETPL

-261 QPMHAFDLANLNGSV
+261 QPMHAFDLANLSGSV
-276 VVRMADAGEKIVL
+276 VVRMATAGEKIVL
-289 LDGQEISLREDTMV
+289 LDGQEVSLREDTMV
-303 IADEQ
+303 IADDK

-322 GVNEKTQDIFLE
+322 GVNVDTQDVFLE
-334 SAFFTPLA
+334 SAFFAPIA

-366 SLQEK
+366 TLQEK
-371 AIERATQLV
+371 AIERATALV
-380 LDIAGGQVGPI
+380 LEIAGGQVGPI
-391 TQAVNESA
+391 VREVAPASLPEAAV
-399 LPVAAEVT
+399 VT
-407 LRRQKLDQYLAVS
+407 LRRKKLDQYLAVS
-420 LNKDLVTDILTRLG
+420 IDKDLVTDILTRLG
-434 LEMVEVTDQAWVTK
+434 LEMLEVTDEAWTTK

-474 LPSSMPTAAVNFTPL
+474 LPSSMPQAAVNFTPQ

-495 IQSLRAALVSYGYQ
+495 IQALRSVLVAHGYQ
-509 EAVTYS
+509 EAITYS
-515 FIDPNLSKQFLP
+515 FIDPVLSKQFLP
-527 EIEPV
+527 DIEPV
-532 PLENP
+532 PLANP

-558 YNQNRQQSRVRLF
+558 HNQNRQQSRVRLF
-571 ETGRRFIGTVEALD
+571 ETGRRFIGTVDALD

-590 LQISGL
+590 QQISGL

-601 HPEAWY
+601 DSEAWY
-607 HNNEKVDFYDLKSHV
+607 HNSDKVDFYDLKAHV
-622 EALFAVNNGGQPTYQ
+622 DALFDLNDGRQPTYE
-637 RSECEF
+637 RSQCEF
-643 LHPGRSADVYLD
+643 LHPGRSADVFVD
-655 GQFVGMMGEL
+655 GEFVGILGEL
-665 HPQLAKSLGANQTL
+665 HPQLSKTLGANQPL
-679 YVFDIALEAVLNAT
+679 YVFDIALAAVIDAK
-693 LPEYKAVSRFP
+693 LPEYKAISKFP

-719 VSELEKVIVESAGDA
+719 VADLEKVISEFAGDA
-734 FKGVLVF
+734 FKEVLVF

-751 SQKSV
+751 TKKSV

-771 EEVNNSVEQTVKA
+771 EEVNNSVEQTVAA

>member
-1 MKVSENW
+1 MKFSENW

-34 EVIPAAESFSG
+34 EVLPAAAAFSG
-45 VVVGEILAAEPHPNA
+45 VVVGEIMSAEPHPNA
-60 DKLQVCRVSD
+60 DKLQVCQVSD
-70 GSEEFQVVCGAPNAR
+70 GTERFQVVCGAPNAR

-92 AKIGAVLSAD
+92 AKIGAVLGAD

-120 SASELGVSEDNDG
+120 SASELGVNDDNDG

-138 LSAKTGED
+138 ASAVTGQD

-181 LNKVDLTPVTVQ
+181 LNKIDLTPVEIAP
-193 AAEVSITDTFPVK
+193 AAVAIDDTFPVR
-206 VDAIEACPRYLGRV
+206 VDVTGACPRYLGRV
-220 IRGVNVTADTPL
+220 IRGVDVSVPTPL
-232 WMTEKLRRSGIRS
+232 WMVEKLRRSGIRS

-261 QPMHAFDLANLNGSV
+261 QPMHAFDLANLSGSI
-276 VVRMADAGEKIVL
+276 VVRMANKDEKIVL
-289 LDGQEISLREDTMV
+289 LDGQEVVLRDDTMV
-303 IADEQ
+303 IADEK

-322 GVNEKTQDIFLE
+322 GVNAETKDIFLE
-334 SAFFTPLA
+334 SAFFAPLA

-366 SLQEK
+366 TLQEK
-371 AIERATQLV
+371 AVERATALV
-380 LDIAGGQVGPI
+380 LQIAGGQVGPVVH
-391 TQAVNESA
+391 AVNEAS
-399 LPVAAEVT
+399 LPKAATVV
-407 LRRQKLDQYLAVS
+407 LRRKKLDQYLAMS
-420 LNKDLVTDILTRLG
+420 IEKALVTDILTRLG
-434 LEMVEVTDQAWVTK
+434 LEMIDVTDEAWTTK
-448 APSHR
+448 VPSHR
-453 FDIAIEADLIEEV
+453 FDIAIEADLIEEI

-474 LPSSMPTAAVNFTPL
+474 LPSSMPQAAVNFTPL
-489 SESKTP
+489 SESKTQ
-495 IQSLRAALVSYGYQ
+495 IQVLRSVLVSQGYQ

-515 FIDPNLSKQFLP
+515 FIDPVLSKQFLP
-527 EIEPV
+527 NIEPV
-532 PLENP
+532 PLANP

-545 RPSLIPG
+545 RPSLVPG

-571 ETGRRFIGTVEALD
+571 ETGRRFIGSVDALE

-590 LQISGL
+590 LQIAGL
-596 IAGSR
+596 LAGPR
-601 HPEAWY
+601 DGEAWY
-607 HNNEKVDFYDLKSHV
+607 HNGEKVDFYDLKAHV
-622 EALFAVNNGGQPTYQ
+622 ETIFALNGGTKPTYE
-637 RSECEF
+637 RSACEF
-643 LHPGRSADVYLD
+643 LHPGRSADIFVD
-655 GQFVGMMGEL
+655 GCFVGLMGEL
-665 HPQLAKSLGANQTL
+665 HPQLAKSLGANQPL
-679 YVFDIALEAVLNAT
+679 YVFDIALEAVLNAR
-693 LPEYKAVSRFP
+693 LPEYKAISKFP
-704 EVRRDLALLVDRSVP
+704 EVRRDLALLVDHSVP
-719 VSELEKVIVESAGDA
+719 VSDLEKVIRSSAGDA
-734 FKGVLVF
+734 FKNVLVF

-751 SQKSV
+751 TKKSV

-771 EEVNNSVEQTVKA
+771 EEVNNSVEKVVAA
-784 LSEQLG
+784 LSEELS

>member
-1 MKVSENW
+1 MKISENW

-23 AQITMAGLEVD
+23 AQITLAGLEVD
-34 EVIPAAESFSG
+34 EVTPVASEFSG
-45 VVVGEILAAEPHPNA
+45 VVVGEIISADPHPNA
-60 DKLQVCRVSD
+60 DKLQVCKVSD

-85 PGIKIPF
+85 AGIKIPF
-92 AKIGAVLSAD
+92 AKIGAVLDGD

-138 LSAKTGED
+138 ESATTGED
-146 FRAFLGLDDQI
+146 FRVYLDLNDQI

-181 LNKVDLTPVTVQ
+181 LNQVDLTPVAVAPVEATIDDV
-193 AAEVSITDTFPVK
+193 FPVN
-206 VDAIEACPRYLGRV
+206 VLAVEQCPRYLGRV
-220 IRGVNVTADTPL
+220 IRGVNVSAETPL
-232 WMTEKLRRSGIRS
+232 WMVEKLRRSGIRS
-245 IDPIVD
+245 IDPVVD

-261 QPMHAFDLANLNGSV
+261 QPMHAFDLANLSESV
-276 VVRMADAGEKIVL
+276 VVRMAEKDEKITL
-289 LDGQEISLREDTMV
+289 LDGQNISLREDTMV
-303 IADEQ
+303 IADENT
-308 APLAIAGVMGGEGS
+308 PLAIAGVMGGEGS
-322 GVNEKTQDIFLE
+322 GVNTETQDVFLE

-351 LHTDSSHRFERGVDA
+351 LHTDASHRYERGVDA
-366 SLQEK
+366 TLQEQ
-371 AIERATQLV
+371 AIERATALLLEIV
-380 LDIAGGQVGPI
+380 GGQAGPV
-391 TQAVNESA
+391 THAVNEGA
-399 LPVAAEVT
+399 LPEAAVVT
-407 LRRQKLDQYLAVS
+407 LRRKKLDQYLAVS
-420 LNKDLVTDILTRLG
+420 IDKDLVTDILTRLD
-434 LEMVEVTDQAWVTK
+434 LEMIEVTDEFWKTK

-474 LPSSMPTAAVNFTPL
+474 LPSSMPEAAVNFTAI

-495 IQSLRAALVSYGYQ
+495 IQQLRSVLVAQGYQ

-515 FIDPNLSKQFLP
+515 FIDPKLSKQFLP

-532 PLENP
+532 PLANP

-545 RPSLIPG
+545 RPSLLPG

-558 YNQNRQQSRVRLF
+558 HNQNRQQSRVRLF
-571 ETGRRFIGTVEALD
+571 ETGRRFIGSVEALD

-590 LQISGL
+590 KQIAGL

-601 HPEAWY
+601 DSEAWY
-607 HNNEKVDFYDLKSHV
+607 HNSEKVDFYDVKAHV
-622 EALFAVNNGGQPTYQ
+622 ESLFALNDGVTPSYK

-643 LHPGRSADVYLD
+643 LHPGRSADIFVD
-655 GQFVGMMGEL
+655 GEFVGLMGEL
-665 HPQLAKSLGANQTL
+665 HPQLTKDLGSNQPL
-679 YVFDIALEAVLNAT
+679 YVFDIALDAVLSAT

-719 VSELEKVIVESAGDA
+719 VSELERVIAASAGDA
-734 FKGVLVF
+734 FKSVLVF

-751 SQKSV
+751 TQKSV
-756 ALGLTWQHPSHTLSD
+756 ALGLTWQLTSHTLSD
-771 EEVNNSVEQTVKA
+771 EEVNNSVEQAVTA

>member
-1 MKVSENW
+1 MKISENW
-8 LREWVNPN
+8 LREWVNPD

-34 EVIPAAESFSG
+34 EVLPVASEFSG
-45 VVVGEILAAEPHPNA
+45 VVVGEIVSAEPHPNA
-60 DKLQVCRVSD
+60 DKLQVCQVSD
-70 GSEEFQVVCGAPNAR
+70 GSDVFQVVCGAPNAR

-92 AKIGAVLSAD
+92 AKIGALLGAD

-120 SASELGVSEDNDG
+120 SASELGLSDDHDG

-138 LSAKTGED
+138 SIAKVGEN
-146 FRAFLGLDDQI
+146 FRAFLDLDDSI

-168 CLSVAGLAREVGV
+168 CLSLAGLAREVGV
-181 LNKVDLTPVTVQ
+181 LNKTDVTPVDIV
-193 AAEVSITDTFPVK
+193 ASIASIDDVFPVR
-206 VDAIEACPRYLGRV
+206 VDAGEACPRYLGRV
-220 IRGVNVTADTPL
+220 IRGVNVKAQSPL
-232 WMTEKLRRSGIRS
+232 WMVEKLRRSGIRS

-251 ITNYVMLELG
+251 ITNYVMIELG
-261 QPMHAFDLANLNGSV
+261 QPMHAFDLANLSGSI
-276 VVRMADAGEKIVL
+276 VVRMATEGEKIVL
-289 LDGQEISLREDTMV
+289 LDGQKIALREDTLL
-303 IADEQ
+303 IADDK

-322 GVNEKTQDIFLE
+322 GVNAETQDIFLE
-334 SAFFTPLA
+334 SAFFAPLA

-351 LHTDSSHRFERGVDA
+351 LHTDASHRYERGVDA
-366 SLQEK
+366 TLQEK
-371 AIERATQLV
+371 AIERATAL
-380 LDIAGGQVGPI
+380 LLSIAGGQAGPV
-391 TQAVNESA
+391 THAVHDA
-399 LPVAAEVT
+399 FLPEAAVVT
-407 LRRQKLDQYLAVS
+407 LRRKKLDQYLALS
-420 LNKDLVTDILTRLG
+420 IDKDLVTDILTRLG
-434 LEMVEVTDQAWVTK
+434 LDMLDVTDEVWVAK
-448 APSHR
+448 SPSHR

-474 LPSSMPTAAVNFTPL
+474 LPSSMPQAAVNFTPL
-489 SESKTP
+489 SEGKVA
-495 IQSLRAALVSYGYQ
+495 IQALRSTLVSQGYQ

-527 EIEPV
+527 NIEPV
-532 PLENP
+532 PLANP

-545 RPSLIPG
+545 RPSLLPG

-571 ETGRRFIGTVEALD
+571 ETGRRFIGSVEALAD
-585 ELDQQ
+585 LDQQ
-590 LQISGL
+590 EQISGL

-601 HPEAWY
+601 DSEAWY
-607 HNNEKVDFYDLKSHV
+607 HNAEKVDFYDLKAHV
-622 EALFAVNNGGQPTYQ
+622 EALFALNDGGQPTYE
-637 RSECEF
+637 RSRCEF
-643 LHPGRSADVYLD
+643 LHPGRSADIYLD
-655 GQFVGMMGEL
+655 GVFVGLMGEL
-665 HPQLAKSLGANQTL
+665 HPQLSKVLGANQPI
-679 YVFDIALEAVLNAT
+679 YVFDIALNAVLNAT

-719 VSELEKVIVESAGDA
+719 VSSLEKVISEVAGDA

-741 DVYQGQGIDE
+741 DVYQGQGIDDTK
-751 SQKSV
+751 KSV

-771 EEVNNSVEQTVKA
+771 EEVNNSVEQTVTA